1 MKIKSVIKLCKRNRT
16 AILYTQA
23 DKNGEVKQQY
33 IGDGASIYPLD
44 GMPMLEADNIPAMF
58 GIPKKDI
65 SKWTI
70 SHRRLPDAFNM
81 KDHDRNEIQMIPTG
95 LSVCVGKVIVEGLN
109 ADGRAIWLD
118 GAYMEPIEN
127 DEGMLALCL
136 RENEAGTQYVAI
148 KRGLVRAG
156 IAMPYAGG
164 WVSGKIREMAKL
176 LGATDYDAVNG
187 LHGQLGFEEEEEL

>member
-1 MKIKSVIKLCKRNRT
+1 MKIKSMIKLCKRTRT

-44 GMPMLEADNIPAMF
+44 GLPMLEAENIPAMF
-58 GIPKKDI
+58 GISKKDI

-148 KRGLVRAG
+148 KRGFVLAG
-156 IAMPYAGG
+156 IALPYAGG
-164 WVSGKIREMAKL
+164 WVSEKVKEMAKL
-176 LGATDYDAVNG
+176 LGNVGFDSPEVFT
-187 LHGQLGFEEEEEL
+187 GQLGFEEEEEL